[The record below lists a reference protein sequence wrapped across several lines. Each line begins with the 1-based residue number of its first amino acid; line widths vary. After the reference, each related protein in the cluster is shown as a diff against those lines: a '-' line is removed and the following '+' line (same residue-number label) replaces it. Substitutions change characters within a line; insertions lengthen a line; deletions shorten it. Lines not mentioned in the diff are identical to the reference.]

1 MSDRVWTKPGPMTVL
16 CGACGAEGVV
26 QIRDGETWLSW
37 GPPDV
42 PEGPSLV
49 EQLGKALEIA
59 EEAARCGHY
68 ASREDYC
75 TVAAAVEAW
84 RQAQKGGTGS

>member
-1 MSDRVWTKPGPMTVL
+1 MTDDRVWTKPGPLTVL

-49 EQLGKALEIA
+49 DQLGRALEIA

-68 ASREDYC
+68 TTQADMD
-75 TVAAAVEAW
+75 AVEAAAAAW
-84 RQAQKGGTGS
+84 QAQRGRRP